1 MKTLLVVLVGL
12 VACGTASAQTG
23 RSNQSH
29 RSAELGSR
37 VAAAVSAPQQ
47 RRAKLARV
55 RAQSAV
61 SAGTNANTV
70 TVVAGTPGG
79 TYYRAASD
87 LAFVLDGEHL
97 RVLPLLGKG
106 AGQNAYDI
114 RFLRGVDLGFVRTDT
129 LQQLREDKRIIDPER
144 HITYVARLFNDEL
157 HVIAG
162 RDITDVRKLEGKKV
176 SFDVQ
181 GSGTDYTGR
190 SMFKAL
196 GIEVQI
202 VNLDQPASLDLLK
215 RGELAAVV
223 SVAAKPVAVLSSFE
237 GGDRFH
243 LLPVPYVEAVAAQY
257 FPATLAHEDYPKL
270 VPAGPKIETLSVGTV
285 LGAYSWPENSERYRR
300 IARFVEAFFSKFDE
314 FLAPSRHPK
323 WSEVNFA
330 ADVPGW
336 KRFPAAQQWLDRHTD
351 EPTTTSSLSGIRG
364 VQQGSHDRE
373 RKRADLLGRRLTSA
387 RTEIENLRAELAR
400 RASNDKASE
409 HQGML
414 DRERERAERL
424 ERELASARTELNG
437 ASQPA
442 PTLLTGDQEHQT
454 TTYTPGSMSSPQPPD
469 PHATS
474 SVPQPNQSRLLARA
488 DTLLQAGDISG
499 ARLVLER
506 AVAEGSAV
514 ATFKLAET
522 YDPRQLARWNALGV
536 QGDWARAQAL
546 YERAQAAGIAQARLR
561 IAAPR

>member
-1 MKTLLVVLVGL
+1 MKTFLVLLVSL
-12 VACGTASAQTG
+12 VAFGSIASAETG
-23 RSNQSH
+23 RSTHSQPTAEAGSGVAARAPTPKQ
-29 RSAELGSR
+29 RSAR
-37 VAAAVSAPQQ
+37 
-47 RRAKLARV
+47 LARV

-61 SAGTNANTV
+61 SAGMNANTV

-87 LAFVLDGEHL
+87 MAFVLDGEHL

-114 RFLRGVDLGFVRTDT
+114 RFLRGVDLGFVRMDT

-202 VNLDQPASLDLLK
+202 VNLDQPTALDLLK

-223 SVAAKPVAVLSSFE
+223 SVAAKPVAVLSTFE

-243 LLPVPYVEAVAAQY
+243 LLPIPYVEAVAGRY
-257 FPATLAHEDYPKL
+257 FPATLVHEDYPRL
-270 VPAGPKIETLSVGTV
+270 VPTGAKIGTLSVGTV
-285 LGAYSWPENSERYRR
+285 LGAYSWPENSDRYKR

-323 WSEVNFA
+323 WGEVNLA

-351 EPTTTSSLSGIRG
+351 EPTTTSSVTG
-364 VQQGSHDRE
+364 VQQGSPDLE
-373 RKRADLLGRRLTSA
+373 RKRADLLGRHLTAA
-387 RTEIENLRAELAR
+387 RTEIENLRAELSAR
-400 RASNDKASE
+400 ANEKASE
-409 HQGML
+409 HQGTL
-414 DRERERAERL
+414 DRERERTAATSL
-424 ERELASARTELNG
+424 DATKSASSSG
-437 ASQPA
+437 
-442 PTLLTGDQEHQT
+442 GDYEHRIA
-454 TTYTPGSMSSPQPPD
+454 TPGSMMSRPETAD
-469 PHATS
+469 AHATS
-474 SVPQPNQSRLLARA
+474 SSGPRSNESRLLARA

-522 YDPRQLARWNALGV
+522 YDPGELARWNTLGV
-536 QGDWARAQAL
+536 QGDWARAHAL
-546 YERAQAAGIAQARLR
+546 YERAQAAGIAQAKQR
-561 IAAPR
+561 IAAPDSGTRNPE